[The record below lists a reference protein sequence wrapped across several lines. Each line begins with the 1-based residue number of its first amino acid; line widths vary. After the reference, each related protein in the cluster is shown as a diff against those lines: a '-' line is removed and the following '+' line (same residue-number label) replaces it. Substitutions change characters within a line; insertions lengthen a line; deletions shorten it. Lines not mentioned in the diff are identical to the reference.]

1 MILSILRSSSQEEAL
16 ERVSVLNRIC
26 QHSHVSRKTVSLT
39 LIAVG
44 IILVIS
50 GILLLTLTITS
61 LPSAFSIALGAT
73 VLALGTSLASFGVA
87 LRILKKPRVN
97 NEGEVVLATEL
108 MNMKQVVEQKTEE
121 VNRLQGE
128 VSASQTQ
135 LAEISEAL
143 TTTRE
148 LGNNLQSRLDE
159 SSELLT
165 QSRENLGAVE
175 ARLQTTEETLSQKE
189 EQLARSQGELQAEQ
203 AKVAQLEAQ
212 VRDLESQ
219 LQETSANL
227 DRAIASQQDLME
239 RLTTDH
245 ESEITRLTRML
256 TTKTEELNSAHETIS
271 QIQRHLSEPGSL
283 YVGASSSKPLRKS
296 ASTFSLNGNTGSP
309 TERINRFTSMLNAGF
324 SRLRRSP
331 GAVTPTSRSS
341 SLSDHSDQS
350 DQRDQDSEDQEFETA
365 EEAKEEES

>member
-1 MILSILRSSSQEEAL
+1 MIPSILRSSSHEEAL

-61 LPSAFSIALGAT
+61 LPPAFSIALGAT

-87 LRILKKPRVN
+87 LRILKKPQD

-108 MNMKQVVEQKTEE
+108 MSMKQVVKQKTEE

-148 LGNNLQSRLDE
+148 LGSNLQSRLDE
-159 SSELLT
+159 SSQLLI
-165 QSRENLGAVE
+165 QSRQNLGAVE
-175 ARLQTTEETLSQKE
+175 ARLQAAEETLGQTE
-189 EQLARSQGELQAEQ
+189 ERLERSQGALEAER
-203 AKVAQLEAQ
+203 AKVGHLEDT
-212 VRDLESQ
+212 VKDLESQ
-219 LQETSANL
+219 LHETSANF
-227 DRAIASQQDLME
+227 DRCIVSHQDVIE
-239 RLTTDH
+239 RFTKDH
-245 ESEITRLTRML
+245 EYEVSRLTRML
-256 TTKTEELNSAHETIS
+256 NAKTEELNSALETIS
-271 QIQRHLSEPGSL
+271 QIQRQLSEPNASALSPSSL
-283 YVGASSSKPLRKS
+283 SPLRKS
-296 ASTFSLNGNTGSP
+296 SSTFSLSKHAGSP
-309 TERINRFTSMLNAGF
+309 TELSSRFAAMFTSFG
-324 SRLRRSP
+324 RLKKSSP
-331 GAVTPTSRSS
+331 GAVIPTSRSS
-341 SLSDHSDQS
+341 SSSDDQS
-350 DQRDQDSEDQEFETA
+350 ESQRNQDSDNDTEMA
-365 EEAKEEES
+365 EEASEES

>member
-189 EQLARSQGELQAEQ
+189 EQLARSQGELQAE
-203 AKVAQLEAQ
+203 VAQLEAQ

-245 ESEITRLTRML
+245 ESEVTRLTRML

-283 YVGASSSKPLRKS
+283 YVGASSPKPLRKS

-331 GAVTPTSRSS
+331 GAVTPT
-341 SLSDHSDQS
+341 LLGVHL
-350 DQRDQDSEDQEFETA
+350 
-365 EEAKEEES
+365 